1 MFLVNK
7 RGTLF
12 FINYYLQWPGGLAS
26 ADAVR
31 HPCRMTSIAY
41 FEVLTQGGMLALLGL
56 WSAILIRDHWRL
68 MTVRFALAMN
78 IGIAAYVFHT
88 FLIADLLSVS
98 APGFFWLFARSW
110 FDDDARIRPLHLI
123 VALIPIFL
131 IGILESGIAGRG
143 SARALVDAMMRL
155 TMLGLALAGL
165 WTAWRGRKDDLVEPR
180 RRFRTMLI
188 GSVGGYTALVTAL
201 VPFVNAGL
209 LPQSV
214 ATIVTSGTLIVTF
227 GWCFGMLA
235 MRDQDLF
242 APALLVAASQDA
254 PSSPKF
260 VALAHRLDTHM
271 RTERPYRADGLTIA
285 ALANQL
291 GEQEYRMRRL
301 INGHL
306 GYRNFAAFL
315 NRYRLDEVR
324 AALSDPAQRAVPIL
338 TIALDAG
345 FGSLAPFNRAFREAE
360 GMTPSA
366 YRQAQN

>member
-1 MFLVNK
+1 
-7 RGTLF
+7 
-12 FINYYLQWPGGLAS
+12 
-26 ADAVR
+26 
-31 HPCRMTSIAY
+31 MTSIAY
-41 FEVLTQGGMLALLGL
+41 FDVMTQGGVLALLGL

-78 IGIAAYVFHT
+78 IGVAAYVFHT
-88 FLIADLLSVS
+88 GLIADLLSVS

-110 FDDDARIRPLHLI
+110 FDDDAQITPWHLI
-123 VALIPIFL
+123 VAIIPIMFAAVL
-131 IGILESGIAGRG
+131 DSGVPAPGP
-143 SARALVDAMMRL
+143 ARVLVDTMMRL
-155 TMLGLALAGL
+155 MMLGLAIAGL
-165 WTAWRGRKDDLVEPR
+165 WTAWRGRNDDLVEPR

-188 GSVGGYTALVTAL
+188 GSVGGYTVFVTAL
-201 VPFVNAGL
+201 LPFVNAGL

-214 ATIVTSGTLIVTF
+214 ATIVAWGTLIVIF
-227 GWCFGMLA
+227 GWGLAMLA

-242 APALLVAASQDA
+242 APAIPVASPNDA
-254 PSSPKF
+254 PSSPAL

-285 ALANQL
+285 ALASQL
-291 GEQEYRMRRL
+291 GEQEYRLRRL

-324 AALSDPAQRAVPIL
+324 EALGDPAQRAVPIL

>member
-1 MFLVNK
+1 
-7 RGTLF
+7 
-12 FINYYLQWPGGLAS
+12 
-26 ADAVR
+26 
-31 HPCRMTSIAY
+31 MTSFAY
-41 FEVLTQGGMLALLGL
+41 FEALTQGGVLALLGL

-68 MTVRFALAMN
+68 VTVSFALAMN
-78 IGIAAYVFHT
+78 IGIAAYVSHT
-88 FLIADLLSVS
+88 FPIADLLSVS
-98 APGFFWLFARSW
+98 APGLFWLFARSW

-123 VALIPIFL
+123 VAFIPIL
-131 IGILESGIAGRG
+131 LVGILQSDIAGHG
-143 SARALVDAMMRL
+143 SIRVLVDAMMRL

-165 WTAWRGRKDDLVEPR
+165 WTAWRGRNDDLVEPR

-188 GSVGGYTALVTAL
+188 GSVGGYTVLVTAL

-214 ATIVTSGTLIVTF
+214 ATIVASGTLIVTF
-227 GWCFGMLA
+227 FWCFGMLA

-242 APALLVAASQDA
+242 APATQAPSSEDA
-254 PSSPKF
+254 PSSPAL
-260 VALAHRLDTHM
+260 VALALRLDTHM

-315 NRYRLDEVR
+315 NSYRLDEVR
-324 AALSDPAQRAVPIL
+324 EALADPTQRTVPIL

-366 YRQAQN
+366 YRQAQF